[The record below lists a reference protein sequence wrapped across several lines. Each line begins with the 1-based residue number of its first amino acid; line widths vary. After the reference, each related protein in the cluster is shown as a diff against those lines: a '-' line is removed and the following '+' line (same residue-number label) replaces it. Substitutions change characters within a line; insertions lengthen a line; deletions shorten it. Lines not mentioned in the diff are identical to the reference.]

1 MHISKMQKE
10 IEKLI
15 FVSEIIASQ
24 LAALIVAIKKRVI
37 VIGSQ

>member
-1 MHISKMQKE
+1 MYLSKMQKE

-24 LAALIVAIKKRVI
+24 LAALIVSIKRKVL
-37 VIGSQ
+37 VIGTQ

>member
-1 MHISKMQKE
+1 MQKE

-24 LAALIVAIKKRVI
+24 LAALIVSIKRKVL
-37 VIGSQ
+37 VIGTQ

>member
-1 MHISKMQKE
+1 MYISKMQKE

-24 LAALIVAIKKRVI
+24 LAALIVAIKKRVLAI
-37 VIGSQ
+37 SSQ